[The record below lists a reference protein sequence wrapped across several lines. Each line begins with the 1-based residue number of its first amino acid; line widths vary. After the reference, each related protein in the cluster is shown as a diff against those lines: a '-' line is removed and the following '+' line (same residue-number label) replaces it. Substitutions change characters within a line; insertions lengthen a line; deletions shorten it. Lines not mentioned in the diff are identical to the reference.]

1 MDLSNKHYSHIHP
14 PEFDDLFQISHISTP
29 AVEFLSS
36 VCPLITSKVL
46 KIDVTS
52 EM

>member
-29 AVEFLSS
+29 VVEFLYS
-36 VCPLITSKVL
+36 VCALITSKVL